1 MSATTALRNAVSV
14 KDQVSDEEWA
24 LRLDLAGMYRLAAKH
39 GMTDLTFTHFSARI
53 PDADNQFLLNPYGLR
68 FEQITASS
76 LVRVDMD
83 GNITLDNGHSVNAA
97 GFTIHSAV
105 HMARHDLQC
114 AVHTHTPA
122 GMAVSALPQGLMA
135 LTQKSMRYFGK
146 TCYHDYEGVALDLDE
161 RDRLIEDFGAENH
174 TMMLRNHGVL
184 VCASSVRLAWTRLYT
199 LEKTMQAQLLAMSSG
214 AALRL
219 PPEEACAKVAAQWD
233 KGDDTY
239 RQDGWESQLRML
251 DRADPTW
258 AH

>member
-114 AVHTHTPA
+114 LRQAPPPCLA
-122 GMAVSALPQGLMA
+122 RALA
-135 LTQKSMRYFGK
+135 DQKNILK
-146 TCYHDYEGVALDLDE
+146 N
-161 RDRLIEDFGAENH
+161 I
-174 TMMLRNHGVL
+174 
-184 VCASSVRLAWTRLYT
+184 
-199 LEKTMQAQLLAMSSG
+199 
-214 AALRL
+214 
-219 PPEEACAKVAAQWD
+219 
-233 KGDDTY
+233 
-239 RQDGWESQLRML
+239 
-251 DRADPTW
+251 
-258 AH
+258 